1 MNTDLKYAFRGLR
14 RSPGFACAA
23 IVTLALGIAANGTV
37 FTLANGVLL
46 RDLPFDAP
54 DRIVALGVRHVGN
67 TQITEDGLSY
77 LELRDWQTGARTFEG
92 IGGYDEQT
100 MNVSD
105 EEHAA
110 ERFSGAFVSS
120 NSFDLIGQRPILGRA
135 LRLDDE
141 RDGAAPVVVLGWKIW
156 QTRYQASPDVIG
168 RTIRVN
174 SVPSTVVG
182 VMPEGF
188 GFPVISEIWQ
198 PLAALELE
206 TKTDRQARSL
216 SGFGRIREGVTLDQ
230 AHADLQAVISSLAS
244 VHPETNGN
252 ISPRVDAF
260 RSGIGGP
267 IVPLVAALT
276 GAVAFVLLIACAN
289 VANLLLARAASRSHE
304 VSVRMSIGAS
314 RWRIVRQ
321 LLIESLVLAACAGAL
336 GLALS
341 AAAIQVFWLFAAE
354 THPPYWMKFSIDWR
368 VFSYLATICLGTA
381 VLFGL
386 VPALYTARTNVVAA
400 VTRGVTAGR
409 RGRRWSAALVVG
421 QLALTLVLL
430 SGAGGMVRNLL
441 ALSVSDPGVDTTSL
455 ARLRLDLPSPAYGAP
470 EQRLAFYRRLDE
482 RLATMPGL
490 RASIASVTPAGGGAL
505 RQLLFD
511 GRPDPEAGVRP
522 IATMVMIGDRY
533 FDTIARPLIR
543 GRLFAAGDGEEGR
556 GAAIVNERFVAMH
569 FSDRNA
575 IGQRIR
581 LAIPG
586 RPAPGPGSATDWMT
600 IVGVVPNVQQRPNDR
615 GFDPV
620 VYVPL
625 AANPAA
631 AVNILVRGSSPL
643 GLMSSQVHEQLRA
656 VDPDIPVFDVRTIDD
671 LLSYQRWPE
680 RIFGSMFAIF
690 AAVALTVATIGL
702 YAVTAYA
709 VSERTREIGLRIALG
724 AGARHVWWLATRR
737 ASIQVA
743 IALLLGLA
751 GSVVVLRVVP
761 RQITHADGDSSGTIA
776 VVTLLLVLTAFVA
789 CLIPARRA
797 LAVDPVQTLKEG

>member
-1 MNTDLKYAFRGLR
+1 
-14 RSPGFACAA
+14 
-23 IVTLALGIAANGTV
+23 
-37 FTLANGVLL
+37 
-46 RDLPFDAP
+46 
-54 DRIVALGVRHVGN
+54 
-67 TQITEDGLSY
+67 
-77 LELRDWQTGARTFEG
+77 
-92 IGGYDEQT
+92 
-100 MNVSD
+100 
-105 EEHAA
+105 
-110 ERFSGAFVSS
+110 
-120 NSFDLIGQRPILGRA
+120 
-135 LRLDDE
+135 
-141 RDGAAPVVVLGWKIW
+141 
-156 QTRYQASPDVIG
+156 
-168 RTIRVN
+168 
-174 SVPSTVVG
+174 
-182 VMPEGF
+182 MPECF
-188 GFPVISEIWQ
+188 GFPVVSEIWQ
-198 PLAALELE
+198 PLAALEPA
-206 TKTDRQARSL
+206 TKTDRQARVL
-216 SGFGRIREGVTLDQ
+216 NGFGRLREGVALDQ
-230 AHADLQAVISSLAS
+230 AYADLQAVISSLARA
-244 VHPETNGN
+244 HPETNGN
-252 ISPRVDAF
+252 ISPRVDVF

-289 VANLLLARAASRSHE
+289 VANLLLARAASRAHE
-304 VSVRMSIGAS
+304 MSVRMSIGAS

-341 AAAIQVFWLFAAE
+341 TAAIQVFSLLAAE
-354 THPPYWMKFSIDWR
+354 THPPYWMKFSVDWP
-368 VFSYLATICLGTA
+368 VFACLATICLGTS

-386 VPALYTARTNVVAA
+386 VPAIYTARTDVVAA
-400 VTRGVTAGR
+400 VTRGVTGGR
-409 RGRRWSAALVVG
+409 RGRRWSSALVVG

-430 SGAGGMVRNLL
+430 SGAGAMMRNLI
-441 ALSVSDPGVDTTSL
+441 ALSVSDPGVDTASL

-505 RQLLFD
+505 RQLSFD
-511 GRPDPEAGVRP
+511 GRPDPEARVRP
-522 IATMVMIGDRY
+522 IATMVTIGDRY
-533 FDTIARPLIR
+533 FETIARPLIR

-556 GAAIVNERFVAMH
+556 GAAVVNERFVAMH
-569 FSDRNA
+569 FGNRTA

-581 LAIPG
+581 LASPG
-586 RPAPGPGSATDWMT
+586 RSASGAGSAGDWMT
-600 IVGVVPNVQQRPNDR
+600 IVGVVPNVQQRPADR

-625 AANPAA
+625 AAEPAA

-643 GLMSSQVHEQLRA
+643 GLMSSQVQEQLRA

-671 LLSYQRWPE
+671 LLAYQRWPE

-690 AAVALTVATIGL
+690 AAAALTLATIGL

-737 ASIQVA
+737 ASIQLA
-743 IALLLGLA
+743 IALVLGLT
-751 GSVVVLRVVP
+751 GSVAVLQVVP